1 MPFSKGW
8 SRSFADDGAGP
19 VETVCGEES
28 MNQLLVIDG
37 VSVRQDNFDRYC
49 LNELHRAAGGKRCY
63 KPSFLRNLQQTNELV
78 QLLGDTEIP
87 VSAIKSQP
95 YFLGPNFLSSCVY
108 STPCIEV
115 AA

>member
-1 MPFSKGW
+1 
-8 SRSFADDGAGP
+8 
-19 VETVCGEES
+19 

-37 VSVRQDNFDRYC
+37 VSVRQLNSDRYC
-49 LNELHRAAGGKRCY
+49 LNELHRAAGGKRCH
-63 KPSFLRNLQQTNELV
+63 KPSFLRNFQQTNELV
-78 QLLGDTEIP
+78 QLLSNTEIP

-95 YFLGPNFLSSCVY
+95 YFLGPNSLSSCVY